1 MIFREP
7 QVFHDQQSGNLK
19 EVGQDRVAGKRSGNS
34 RKRSA
39 LSHPKLRFHDH
50 ERDSNSHGGIAT
62 QALT

>member
-19 EVGQDRVAGKRSGNS
+19 EVGPDRVAGKRLGSS
-34 RKRSA
+34 LKHSA

-50 ERDSNSHGGIAT
+50 ERDSNRHCGFAT
-62 QALT
+62 KP